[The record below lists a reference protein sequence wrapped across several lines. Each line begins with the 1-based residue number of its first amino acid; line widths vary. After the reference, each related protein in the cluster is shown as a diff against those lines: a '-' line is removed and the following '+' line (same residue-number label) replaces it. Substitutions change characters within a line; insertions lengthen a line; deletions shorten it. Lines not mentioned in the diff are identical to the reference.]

1 MIVAQREYNYEYPP
15 YTSEEK
21 EQKQVRKTK
30 KKRKLKNLLLVVFV
44 SSLSVLILYRYT
56 IIYQKS
62 IALDKM
68 EKQIQYTENLNQ
80 QLKAQIA
87 SLTNPARI
95 EEIAKE
101 KLGMQMPEENQ
112 IVYISVGEKPKVA
125 EEKKSEE
132 KSQDKSNFFMRLL
145 GVLNR

>member
-15 YTSEEK
+15 YTSENK
-21 EQKQVRKTK
+21 EQVRKTK
-30 KKRKLKNLLLVVFV
+30 KHRKLKNLLLVVFI
-44 SSLSVLILYRYT
+44 SSLSILILYRYT
-56 IIYQKS
+56 VIYQRS

-68 EKQIQYTENLNQ
+68 EKQVQYTENLNH

-87 SLTNPARI
+87 SLSNPARI
-95 EEIAKE
+95 EKIAKE
-101 KLGMQMPEENQ
+101 KLGMQLPEENQ
-112 IVYISVGEKPKVA
+112 IVYINVGEKPKVA

-132 KSQDKSNFFMRLL
+132 KSQDRSNFFMRIL

>member
-15 YTSEEK
+15 YTSEKK
-21 EQKQVRKTK
+21 EQVRKTK
-30 KKRKLKNLLLVVFV
+30 KNKKLKNLLLVVFI
-44 SSLSVLILYRYT
+44 SSLSILILYRYT
-56 IIYQKS
+56 VIYQRS

-68 EKQIQYTENLNQ
+68 EKRVQYTENLNQ

-101 KLGMQMPEENQ
+101 KLGMQLPEENQ
-112 IVYISVGEKPKVA
+112 IVYVKVGEKPKVA

-132 KSQDKSNFFMRLL
+132 KSQDKSHFFMRIL

>member
-15 YTSEEK
+15 YTSEKK
-21 EQKQVRKTK
+21 EQIRKTK
-30 KKRKLKNLLLVVFV
+30 KNKKLKNLLLVVFI
-44 SSLSVLILYRYT
+44 SSLSILILYRYT
-56 IIYQKS
+56 VIYQRS

-68 EKQIQYTENLNQ
+68 EKRVQYTENLNQ

-101 KLGMQMPEENQ
+101 KLGMQLPEENQ
-112 IVYISVGEKPKVA
+112 IVYVKVGEKPKVA
-125 EEKKSEE
+125 EEKKCEE
-132 KSQDKSNFFMRLL
+132 KSQEKSNFFMRIL

>member
-1 MIVAQREYNYEYPP
+1 LIVAQREYNYEYPP
-15 YTSEEK
+15 YTSEKK
-21 EQKQVRKTK
+21 EQVRKTK
-30 KKRKLKNLLLVVFV
+30 KNKKLKNLLLVVFI
-44 SSLSVLILYRYT
+44 SFLSILILYRYT
-56 IIYQKS
+56 VIYQRS

-68 EKQIQYTENLNQ
+68 EKRVQYAENLNQ

-95 EEIAKE
+95 EEIAKQ
-101 KLGMQMPEENQ
+101 KLGMQLPEENQ
-112 IVYISVGEKPKVA
+112 IVYVNVGEKPKVA

-132 KSQDKSNFFMRLL
+132 KSQEKSHFFMRIL